1 MSLSERA
8 FLEIRRMIVRLDLA
22 PGDVIREDELQTT
35 LGLGRT
41 PIREALQRLVR
52 DQFVTVIPR
61 RGMYVSNVDVSELGL
76 LYETRA
82 ILEPYAMRLA
92 CVRGHQSHWDDMA
105 AVLEQ
110 ATPSS
115 SPDQLIAIDR
125 RCRELVW
132 EAADN
137 RFLTDTLDMLYAQS
151 DRLWHLYLGDV
162 ADLHLMIQEHR
173 DILVALQAGDADR
186 AAELIE
192 AHMRAFDEQIRS
204 AVQRRLSSPLAG

>member
-1 MSLSERA
+1 
-8 FLEIRRMIVRLDLA
+8 MIVRLDLA
-22 PGDVIREDELQTT
+22 PGDVIREDELQST

-92 CVRGHQSHWDDMA
+92 CVRGRQSHWDDMA

-110 ATPSS
+110 ATATST
-115 SPDQLIAIDR
+115 PDELIAIDR

-132 EAADN
+132 QAADN

-162 ADLHLMIQEHR
+162 AELHLMIQEHR
-173 DILVALQAGDADR
+173 DILVALQAGDAER

-192 AHMRAFDEQIRS
+192 AHMRSFDEHIRS
-204 AVQRRLSSPLAG
+204 AVQRRFASPLAG

>member
-8 FLEIRRMIVRLDLA
+8 YHEIRHMIVRLDLA

-61 RGMYVSNVDVSELGL
+61 RGMYVSGIDVSELGL

-82 ILEPYAMRLA
+82 TLEPFAMRLA
-92 CVRGHQSHWDDMA
+92 CVRGQQHHWDEMA
-105 AVLEQ
+105 AALAQ
-110 ATPSS
+110 ARTRSTP
-115 SPDQLIAIDR
+115 DELIAIDR
-125 RCRELVW
+125 RCREIVW

-162 ADLHLMIQEHR
+162 ADLHLMIDEHR
-173 DILVALQAGDADR
+173 EILDALQAGDADR

-192 AHMRAFDEQIRS
+192 AHMRAFDEQIRH
-204 AVQRRLSSPLAG
+204 AVQRRLASPLAG

>member
-1 MSLSERA
+1 
-8 FLEIRRMIVRLDLA
+8 MIVRLDLA

-61 RGMYVSNVDVSELGL
+61 RGMYVSNVDVAELGL

-92 CVRGHQSHWDDMA
+92 CVRGTAAHWDEMA

-110 ATPSS
+110 AVPSS
-115 SPDQLIAIDR
+115 TPDELIAIDR

-132 EAADN
+132 SAADN
-137 RFLTDTLDMLYAQS
+137 RFLTETLDMLYAQS

-173 DILVALQAGDADR
+173 DILVALRAGDADT

-192 AHMRAFDEQIRS
+192 AHMRAFNEQIRS
-204 AVQRRLSSPLAG
+204 AVQRRLASPLAG